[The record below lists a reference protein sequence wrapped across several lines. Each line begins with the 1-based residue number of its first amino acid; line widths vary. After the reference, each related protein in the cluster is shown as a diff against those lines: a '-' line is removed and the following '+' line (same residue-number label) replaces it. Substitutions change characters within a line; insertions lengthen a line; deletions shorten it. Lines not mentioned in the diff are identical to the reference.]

1 MRRPFTL
8 IWGAFL
14 VAVAACTS
22 SRSPQGASGR
32 EGDGANAAS
41 SQAPVGDDTIRIDGS
56 NGVIPLVTALAD
68 AFRRDHPGITV
79 TIGKGM
85 GSGARLRALAEGTI
99 DIALASHGLD
109 ALSLSRE
116 RLVPHRI
123 ATTAVVFAVQEGTS
137 VTSLTPAQLCDIF
150 TGGVASWRALSSAS
164 GATPIVALVRAES
177 EVDMEVVR
185 GGIPCLAS
193 AMLGAGVRVTAD
205 TEEMRT
211 ALLATPGAI
220 GVTTMTI
227 VRQSSGRLAALAIDG
242 VPPTGENVASGR
254 YALVRDSYLVTR
266 AATSASVE
274 IFLAFM
280 RSPAALAL
288 LEANGSVSAR

>member
-1 MRRPFTL
+1 MRPPFTL
-8 IWGAFL
+8 LWGVLLAAL
-14 VAVAACTS
+14 AACIAP
-22 SRSPQGASGR
+22 RSPERAPVNA
-32 EGDGANAAS
+32 GDGATAAS
-41 SQAPVGDDTIRIDGS
+41 VEAPAGPDTLRIDGS
-56 NGVIPLVTALAD
+56 NGVIPLVTVLAD
-68 AFRRDHPGITV
+68 AFRRDHPEITV

-109 ALSLSRE
+109 AASLARD

-123 ATTAVVFAVQEGTS
+123 AITAVVFAVQRGAP
-137 VTSLTPAQLCDIF
+137 VASLTAAQLCDVF
-150 TGGVASWRALSSAS
+150 TGRVASWHLLASA
-164 GATPIVALVRAES
+164 GDPTPIATLVRAES

-185 GGIPCLAS
+185 GGIPCLTNAV
-193 AMLGAGVRVTAD
+193 LGARVSVTAD

-227 VRQSSGRLAALAIDG
+227 VRQSQGRLAALAVDG

-266 AATSASVE
+266 AASGASVQR
-274 IFLAFM
+274 FLAFM
-280 RSPAALAL
+280 RSPVALAV
-288 LEANGSVSAR
+288 LEANGSVTPR